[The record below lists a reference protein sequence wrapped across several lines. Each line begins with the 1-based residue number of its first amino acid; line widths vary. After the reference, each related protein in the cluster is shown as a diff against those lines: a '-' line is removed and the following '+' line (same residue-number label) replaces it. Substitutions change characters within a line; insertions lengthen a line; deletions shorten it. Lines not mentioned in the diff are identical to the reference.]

1 MVSLTYCSIAAF
13 EHFSDQTHIYFL
25 AKGLEETGSIFVSKE
40 VQQPKQFPVDAAGR
54 GDNREQEGE
63 TQTLSLPGARGAT
76 VGGGMS
82 VL

>member
-1 MVSLTYCSIAAF
+1 MSVRASECCCSRGSQHLVIA
-13 EHFSDQTHIYFL
+13 H
-25 AKGLEETGSIFVSKE
+25 GLEETGSLFVGKE
-40 VQQPKQFPVDAAGR
+40 VQQPKQFPVDASGR
-54 GDNREQEGE
+54 GDYREQEGE

>member
-40 VQQPKQFPVDAAGR
+40 VQQPKQFPMTASR
-54 GDNREQEGE
+54 R
-63 TQTLSLPGARGAT
+63 
-76 VGGGMS
+76 
-82 VL
+82 

>member
-40 VQQPKQFPVDAAGR
+40 VQQAKPTVMGGQQVCNQACRPCNDGGVTVT
-54 GDNREQEGE
+54 
-63 TQTLSLPGARGAT
+63 TQ
-76 VGGGMS
+76 
-82 VL
+82 